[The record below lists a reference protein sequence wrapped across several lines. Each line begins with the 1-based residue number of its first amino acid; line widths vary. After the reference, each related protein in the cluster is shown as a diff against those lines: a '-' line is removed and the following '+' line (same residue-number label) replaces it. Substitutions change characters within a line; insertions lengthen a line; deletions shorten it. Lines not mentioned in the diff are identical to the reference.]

1 MKAKWSSKLFLG
13 ALIVVLIA
21 GNLTMGATLIGINLQ
36 RHFHP
41 FSVPSKNIKALP
53 PAERKT
59 IHLIA
64 KQETPPLRQTLK
76 EARAARDSLA
86 AYLASPDYNRAEAH
100 RRFDNLRMKTAQSQL
115 IAESMFLDMADKLPP
130 ADRARL
136 LDAQA
141 NKP

>member
-1 MKAKWSSKLFLG
+1 MKARWIWG
-13 ALIVVLIA
+13 ALIIVLIA
-21 GNLTMGATLIGINLQ
+21 GNLIMGATLVGINLQ

-41 FSVPSKNIKALP
+41 FSVPAKNIKALP

-64 KQETPPLRQTLK
+64 KQESPPLRRTLK

-86 AYLASPDYNRAEAH
+86 VYLASPDYNRAEAQ
-100 RRFDNLRMKTAQSQL
+100 RRFDDLRIKTAQSQL
-115 IAESMFLDMADKLPP
+115 IVQTMFLDMADKLSP
-130 ADRARL
+130 ADRAKL

>member
-1 MKAKWSSKLFLG
+1 MKARWIWG
-13 ALIVVLIA
+13 AIIVVLIA

-41 FSVPSKNIKALP
+41 FSVPMKNIKALP
-53 PAERKT
+53 RAESKAIRR
-59 IHLIA
+59 IA

-86 AYLASPDYNRAEAH
+86 AYLAGPDYNRAEAQ
-100 RRFDNLRMKTAQSQL
+100 RRFDDLRMKTAQSQL
-115 IAESMFLDMADKLPP
+115 IAQAMFLDMADKLPP
-130 ADRARL
+130 ADRAKL